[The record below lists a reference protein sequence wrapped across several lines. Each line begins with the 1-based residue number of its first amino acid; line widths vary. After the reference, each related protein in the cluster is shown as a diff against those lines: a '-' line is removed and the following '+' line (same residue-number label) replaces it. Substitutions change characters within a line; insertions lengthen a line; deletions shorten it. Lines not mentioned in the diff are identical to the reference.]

1 MKRAPLHRPRTRQR
15 GAIAIITALAIV
27 TIASIAAVA
36 MTHTLQLS
44 IRRTG
49 NIQMSDQGIL
59 YTLGAEAWSR
69 GMLIRDL
76 QDDEQKRYDSLEE
89 DWAQELPPT
98 PVEGGEVRAQT
109 TDRQARFNLN
119 NLYIAS
125 GNDAAEQQRVDRE
138 LAIFQRLLSALEL
151 DESIAQATAD
161 WMDEN
166 IDPQF
171 PDGAEDNA
179 YLGGELP
186 YRTANHPM
194 GHVSELRLVRGVTQ
208 EAYEKLLPHVTALPE
223 PTPININTAEAVV
236 IQALHADL
244 DEESAEQLIEGREEN
259 PFKETK
265 EFIEAMKGLLDE
277 NKVKSE
283 EIDPVISVT
292 SRFYLLETLVRMEN
306 ESQRLRSLLYKGDKG
321 VTTLNRTFGVF

>member
-1 MKRAPLHRPRTRQR
+1 MIRSHCQPPRSRQR

-27 TIASIAAVA
+27 SIAAIAAVA
-36 MTHTLQLS
+36 MSHTLQLG

-59 YTLGAEAWSR
+59 YTLGSEAWAR

-76 QDDEQKRYDSLEE
+76 QDNEQKSYDSLEE

-109 TDRQARFNLN
+109 TDLQARFNLN
-119 NLYIAS
+119 NLYLEAGS
-125 GNDAAEQQRVDRE
+125 DETGKQRAAQQ
-138 LAIFQRLLSALEL
+138 LALFQRLLTALDL

-166 IDPQF
+166 IDIQF
-171 PDGAEDNA
+171 PDGAEDSA
-179 YLGGELP
+179 YLGGDLP
-186 YRTANHPM
+186 YRTANHRM
-194 GHVSELRLVRGVTQ
+194 GDVTELRLVKGVTA
-208 EAYEKLLPHVTALPE
+208 EAYEKLLPYVTALPE
-223 PTPININTAEAVV
+223 TTAINVNTADPMV
-236 IQALHADL
+236 IRALHPDL
-244 DEESAEQLIEGREEN
+244 GEEGAEQLVEGREEN
-259 PFKETK
+259 PFKEKK
-265 EFIEAMKGLLDE
+265 EFIETMKGLLDK

-283 EIDPVISVT
+283 EIEPVISVT

-306 ESQRLRSLLYKGDKG
+306 DSQRLRSLLYKGDKG
-321 VTTLNRTFGVF
+321 VSTLNRTFGVL

>member
-1 MKRAPLHRPRTRQR
+1 MKRHQSHPPRSRQR

-27 TIASIAAVA
+27 SMATMAAYA

-49 NIQMSDQGIL
+49 NIQTSDQGML

-76 QDDEQKRYDSLEE
+76 QDEEQKRYDSLEE

-98 PVEGGEVRAQT
+98 PVEGGEVRALT
-109 TDRQARFNLN
+109 TDLQGRFNLN
-119 NLYIAS
+119 NLYLAS
-125 GNDAAEQQRVDRE
+125 ASDEAEQQRVARE
-138 LAIFQRLLSALEL
+138 LAIFQRLLAALEL
-151 DESIAQATAD
+151 DEAIAQATAD

-171 PDGAEDNA
+171 PDGAEDSA

-194 GHVSELRLVRGVTQ
+194 GHVSELRLVQGVTS
-208 EAYEKLLPHVTALPE
+208 EAYDKLLPYVTALPE
-223 PTPININTAEAVV
+223 STPININTAEPEV
-236 IQALHADL
+236 IRALHPDL
-244 DEESAEQLIEGREEN
+244 NEESAEQLIEGREEN

-292 SRFYLLETLVRMEN
+292 SRFYQLETLVRMEN

-321 VTTLNRTFGVF
+321 VATLNRTFGVL

>member
-1 MKRAPLHRPRTRQR
+1 MMRGSSHTSRSRQR

-27 TIASIAAVA
+27 SMATIAAVA
-36 MTHTLQLS
+36 MSHSLQLS
-44 IRRTG
+44 IRRTA

-59 YTLGAEAWSR
+59 YTLGSEAWAR

-109 TDRQARFNLN
+109 YDQQARFNLN
-119 NLYIAS
+119 NLYLEN
-125 GNDAAEQQRVDRE
+125 GNDDAEKSRVERE
-138 LAIFQRLLSALEL
+138 LAIFQRLLDALEL
-151 DESIAQATAD
+151 DEAIAQATAD
-161 WMDEN
+161 WIDEN
-166 IDPQF
+166 IDSQF

-186 YRTANHPM
+186 YRTANHRM
-194 GHVSELRLVRGVTQ
+194 GDVSELRLVKGVTS
-208 EAYEKLLPHVTALPE
+208 EAYAKLMPYVTALPE
-223 PTPININTAEAVV
+223 ITAININTADPLV
-236 IQALHADL
+236 IQALHPDL
-244 DEESAEQLIEGREEN
+244 NEEQAEQLVEGREEN

-265 EFIEAMKGLLDE
+265 EFIEAMKGLLEE

-283 EIDPVISVT
+283 EIEPVISVT
-292 SRFYLLETLVRMEN
+292 SRFYLLETLVRMESD
-306 ESQRLRSLLYKGDKG
+306 SQRLRSLLHKGDKG
-321 VTTLNRTFGVF
+321 VTTLNRTFGVL

>member
-1 MKRAPLHRPRTRQR
+1 MKPAPFHPPRSRQR

-27 TIASIAAVA
+27 SMAAIAAVA
-36 MTHTLQLS
+36 MSHTLQLS

-89 DWAQELPPT
+89 DWAKELPPT
-98 PVEGGEVRAQT
+98 PLEGGEVSALT
-109 TDRQARFNLN
+109 TDEQARFNLN
-119 NLYIAS
+119 NLYMES
-125 GNDAAEQQRVDRE
+125 GNEETEQARVKRE
-138 LAIFQRLLSALEL
+138 LAIFQRLLTALEL

-161 WMDEN
+161 WLDEN

-171 PDGAEDNA
+171 PDGAEDSA
-179 YLGGELP
+179 YLGGDLP
-186 YRTANHPM
+186 YRTANHRM
-194 GHVSELRLVRGVTQ
+194 GHVSELRLVQGVTT
-208 EAYEKLLPHVTALPE
+208 EAYDKLLPYVTALPE
-223 PTPININTAEAVV
+223 ATPININTADPMV
-236 IQALHADL
+236 IRALHADL
-244 DEESAEQLIEGREEN
+244 NEESAEQLLEGREEN

-292 SRFYLLETLVRMEN
+292 SRFYLLETLVRMES
-306 ESQRLRSLLYKGDKG
+306 ESQRLRSLLHKGDKG